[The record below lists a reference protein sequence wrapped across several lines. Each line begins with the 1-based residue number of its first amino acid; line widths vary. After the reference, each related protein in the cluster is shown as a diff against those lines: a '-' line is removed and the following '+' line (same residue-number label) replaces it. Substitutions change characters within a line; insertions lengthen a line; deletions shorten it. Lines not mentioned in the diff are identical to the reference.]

1 MITIY
6 HVPST
11 RSARVI
17 WLCEELGLPY
27 EVVAVDFY
35 SDYRKSP
42 EWRRLNPIGKVPAM
56 TDLDADGNR
65 FSMFESGA
73 MVHYLLE
80 RYGGGRLQ
88 PTPGTPE
95 SSHFLQWS
103 WFAEASLARPLGD
116 IVHHRWLKPEAERIP
131 AVVEGARQRAEICL
145 DAVEAAVAERD
156 FLLGDELTAADVM
169 MGYSL
174 VLARRV
180 EVLDDRYPKLLDYL
194 GRLEARPGF
203 QVAFGTELTLRTVDS
218 GSDE

>member
-6 HVPST
+6 HVPRT

-27 EVVAVDFY
+27 EVVPVDFT
-35 SDYRKSP
+35 SDYRKSA

-56 TDLDADGNR
+56 TDLDQDGNL

-88 PTPGTPE
+88 PEPGTPE
-95 SSHFLQWS
+95 SAIFLQWS

-116 IVHHRWLKPEAERIP
+116 MVHHRILKPEAERIP
-131 AVVEGARQRAEICL
+131 AVVEDGQQRTEICL
-145 DAVEAAVAERD
+145 DAVEAALEDRD
-156 FLLGDELTAADVM
+156 YLLGSELTAADIM

-174 VLARRV
+174 ALAQRMG
-180 EVLDDRYPKLLDYL
+180 VLDDRYPKLLAYL

-203 QVAFGTELTLRTVDS
+203 QIAFAAPA
-218 GSDE
+218 